1 MFHVLLCLLTNV
13 ERRKRSTFFFK
24 FYCVSLLKNK
34 IVLVNA
40 LRAGLWLKWRE
51 CKTLRERWGK
61 MYLTTN
67 HRHDSLSSNTLPH
80 TQQTF
85 SRPRSHV
92 PIAQAKTG
100 DGIIDCNVS
109 GKFYWILKRNV
120 LTLYWIHIHI
130 YYVSNMTLKIST
142 NIWPRHSGVV
152 NMK

>member
-1 MFHVLLCLLTNV
+1 MFHFLLCLLTNV
-13 ERRKRSTFFFK
+13 ERRKRSTFSFK

-80 TQQTF
+80 TQRTF
-85 SRPRSHV
+85 SLPRSHV

-109 GKFYWILKRNV
+109 GKVLLDSKKECINSVLNSYTYILCFKCETKNIYKH
-120 LTLYWIHIHI
+120 LTT
-130 YYVSNMTLKIST
+130 S
-142 NIWPRHSGVV
+142 
-152 NMK
+152 

>member
-1 MFHVLLCLLTNV
+1 MYVSFFTLFTDKCRKKKEINFFLQILL
-13 ERRKRSTFFFK
+13 RISPQ
-24 FYCVSLLKNK
+24 NK

-40 LRAGLWLKWRE
+40 LRAGLRLKWRE

-80 TQQTF
+80 TQHTF
-85 SRPRSHV
+85 SLPKSYV

-109 GKFYWILKRNV
+109 GKVLLESKKECINFVLNSYTYILCFKYDTKNIYKH
-120 LTLYWIHIHI
+120 LTT
-130 YYVSNMTLKIST
+130 S
-142 NIWPRHSGVV
+142 
-152 NMK
+152 

>member
-1 MFHVLLCLLTNV
+1 MYVSFFTLFTDKC
-13 ERRKRSTFFFK
+13 RKKKEINFFFK

-61 MYLTTN
+61 TYLTTN

-85 SRPRSHV
+85 SLPKSHV

-100 DGIIDCNVS
+100 DGIIDCNGS
-109 GKFYWILKRNV
+109 GKVLLDSKKECINSVLNSYTYILCFKYDTKNIYKH
-120 LTLYWIHIHI
+120 LTT
-130 YYVSNMTLKIST
+130 S
-142 NIWPRHSGVV
+142 
-152 NMK
+152 